1 MIILIEKY
9 YPEIIVIINKF
20 RKLEYKT
27 LKSNLL
33 TLEKMF
39 FEKSDKCILHLDLYE
54 LESYSLYYLIKTITY
69 LNSVNIRYINKINIY
84 INKKGSIKTMT
95 SLIPNINFINIKIL
109 DKKLN
114 WCKFPKFI

>member
-9 YPEIIVIINKF
+9 YPEIILKINKY
-20 RKLEYKT
+20 RKLEFKT

-33 TLEKMF
+33 TLEKIF
-39 FEKSDKCILHLDLYE
+39 FEKSNKCILHIDLYE
-54 LESYSLYYLIKTITY
+54 LESYSLYYLIKTMTY

-84 INKKGSIKTMT
+84 INKKSSIKTMT
-95 SLIPNINFINIKIL
+95 SFIPNINFIDIKTL

-114 WCKFPKFI
+114 WINFPKFI